1 MLSAQHFL
9 LARNMLRLQTMRFAS
24 TIHADSEAATPL
36 VKMPSELMVANPWSL
51 RPFCGQKIRVPV
63 YEFTS
68 GALTK

>member
-1 MLSAQHFL
+1 
-9 LARNMLRLQTMRFAS
+9 MRFAS